1 MNYQNGS
8 LSGYVNDSLSNP
20 IEGALVNIKCGGF
33 HMYNNSDST
42 GFYFID
48 NIPLVDCYWNVSA
61 SKEDFDTSIVNMAI
75 DINSTHDFILTSS
88 INILFVG
95 GNGPNNYTRIQDAI
109 DASNDGDI
117 VYVFSGIYKE
127 NIELDKRLSLIG
139 EDKDTTLID
148 GNQEGCTINLSSENA
163 IIKNFTIIGGG
174 FDTDDFRNFFRAGI
188 RVTGS
193 NNTICNNIFRK
204 NCLGLLGVRVTNLTI
219 KDNIFI
225 EDGVGFTSYEND
237 GRPIM
242 KIKYFLHNIDNNTV
256 NEKPLYYFYN
266 ESDKLIENLE
276 IGQLILVNCTNFKIK
291 NVSISKT
298 DWGIVFAF
306 CNKCSTEYCK
316 LFNNSLAIW
325 TLESNNN
332 QFQFNNISN
341 NYHRG
346 IVIDYNS
353 NKNQIKY
360 NKINTTFCGVQIE
373 WWSNANLITKNNFL
387 NNNVS
392 GNEHQSLFSRWYKN
406 YYDDWIGLKK
416 PILFF
421 LPKVIYGMPIEKI
434 PGLIMPVSIDFH
446 PAREPYDIQWMS

>member
-1 MNYQNGS
+1 
-8 LSGYVNDSLSNP
+8 
-20 IEGALVNIKCGGF
+20 
-33 HMYNNSDST
+33 MYNNSDSN

-48 NIPLVDCYWNVSA
+48 NIPIVDCYWNVSA
-61 SKEDFDTSIVNMAI
+61 SKEDYDTSWIEMAI
-75 DINSTHDFILTSS
+75 DINSTYDFILTSS

-109 DASNDGDI
+109 DEANNGDI
-117 VYVFSGIYKE
+117 IYVYNGAYKE
-127 NIELDKRLSLIG
+127 NIELDKKLSLIG
-139 EDKDTTLID
+139 EDKNTTIID
-148 GNQEGCTINLSSENA
+148 GNEEGCTINLFSENT
-163 IIKNFTIIGGG
+163 IIQNFTIIGGG

-204 NCLGLLGVRVTNLTI
+204 NRLGISGVRVTNLTI

-237 GRPIM
+237 GRPKM
-242 KIKYFLHNIDNNTV
+242 KKKYFLHNIENNTI
-256 NEKPLYYFYN
+256 NGKPLYYFYN
-266 ESDKLIENLE
+266 ENNKLIENLE

-306 CNKCSTEYCK
+306 CNKSSTEYCNI
-316 LFNNSLAIW
+316 FNNSLAIW

-332 QFQFNNISN
+332 IFQFNNISN

-406 YYDDWIGLKK
+406 YYDDWIGLEN
-416 PILFF
+416 PFLFF
-421 LPKVIYGMPIEKI
+421 YPKLIYGIPIESI
-434 PGLIMPVSIDFH
+434 PSFIMVVSIDFH
-446 PAREPYDIQWMS
+446 PAKEPYAL